1 MDRCGKHRRPSENRE
16 PGTARRRGNWYLRL
30 AALCLGIFLLSG
42 GLLLRNRLRAGR
54 EQAAHAAL
62 ARQVH
67 RVEEQIASQGGGAL
81 PTQDGVLPQYQALWE
96 QNRDLA
102 GWISIPGTAI
112 GYPVMHTAL
121 DEEFYLR
128 RAFDGSQSVSGT
140 PFLAADCFEGCGN
153 YIVYGHNMRDGSMFA
168 ALLSYADPS
177 FRRQHPTIR
186 YDTLGEAG
194 TYEVLAAFYADVT
207 LGDAGVDFPFY
218 AYTDLRDPGIF
229 ADYLDQV
236 RAAALYD
243 TGVTAEPGD
252 QLLTLATCSYH
263 TADERFVVVAR
274 RVE

>member
-1 MDRCGKHRRPSENRE
+1 
-16 PGTARRRGNWYLRL
+16 
-30 AALCLGIFLLSG
+30 
-42 GLLLRNRLRAGR
+42 
-54 EQAAHAAL
+54 
-62 ARQVH
+62 
-67 RVEEQIASQGGGAL
+67 
-81 PTQDGVLPQYQALWE
+81 
-96 QNRDLA
+96 
-102 GWISIPGTAI
+102 
-112 GYPVMHTAL
+112 MHTAL

>member
-81 PTQDGVLPQYQALWE
+81 PTQDGVLPQYQTLWE
-96 QNRDLA
+96 QNQDLA

-112 GYPVMHTAL
+112 DYPVMHTAL

-128 RAFDGSQSVSGT
+128 RALTVAAPTAERPSWRRTASQ
-140 PFLAADCFEGCGN
+140 AAETT
-153 YIVYGHNMRDGSMFA
+153 S
-168 ALLSYADPS
+168 
-177 FRRQHPTIR
+177 
-186 YDTLGEAG
+186 
-194 TYEVLAAFYADVT
+194 
-207 LGDAGVDFPFY
+207 
-218 AYTDLRDPGIF
+218 YTD
-229 ADYLDQV
+229 
-236 RAAALYD
+236 
-243 TGVTAEPGD
+243 TT
-252 QLLTLATCSYH
+252 
-263 TADERFVVVAR
+263 
-274 RVE
+274 